1 MAGQP
6 VTRYAK
12 TDDGV
17 HLAYQVLGEGPF
29 DLVFV
34 PDWVSHI
41 EWAWEYPPYAR
52 LLHRLASF
60 CRLIWFDKRGLG
72 LSDRPDRL
80 PTLED
85 QMADIGVV
93 MDAAG
98 SERAALFGAT
108 DGTAMSV
115 AFAASHPERVRA
127 LVTYGA
133 IPRILQAPDY
143 PSGFS
148 QSAMDFYLRWV
159 EEFWG
164 QDQTDYIELFAP
176 TMVNDRA
183 FRTWHAQLCRLAAS
197 PASIIEILRVWSL
210 HDVRAILPAV
220 RVPTLVVNRSDDG
233 RMDAARYI
241 VEHIPGARLTEVP
254 GSDSLIYA
262 GDADA
267 VIDEVQEFL
276 TGVRDAPES
285 DRVLATVLF
294 TDIVGS
300 TQLATRLGDRRWR
313 ELLDAHDA
321 SVDRQLNRYRGTKV
335 KSTGDGMLARF
346 DGPAR
351 AIRCAEAIVGAT
363 RALSIDVRAG
373 LHTGEID
380 VRVDDVGGI
389 AVHIGARVA
398 ELADAGEILVSRTV
412 TELVAGSGISF
423 RDRGQHDLKGVT
435 GQWQLFS
442 VDPGVLE
449 VAATS

>member
-1 MAGQP
+1 
-6 VTRYAK
+6 
-12 TDDGV
+12 
-17 HLAYQVLGEGPF
+17 
-29 DLVFV
+29 
-34 PDWVSHI
+34 
-41 EWAWEYPPYAR
+41 
-52 LLHRLASF
+52 
-60 CRLIWFDKRGLG
+60 
-72 LSDRPDRL
+72 
-80 PTLED
+80 
-85 QMADIGVV
+85 
-93 MDAAG
+93 
-98 SERAALFGAT
+98 
-108 DGTAMSV
+108 
-115 AFAASHPERVRA
+115 
-127 LVTYGA
+127 
-133 IPRILQAPDY
+133 
-143 PSGFS
+143 
-148 QSAMDFYLRWV
+148 
-159 EEFWG
+159 
-164 QDQTDYIELFAP
+164 
-176 TMVNDRA
+176 
-183 FRTWHAQLCRLAAS
+183 
-197 PASIIEILRVWSL
+197 
-210 HDVRAILPAV
+210 
-220 RVPTLVVNRSDDG
+220 
-233 RMDAARYI
+233 MDAARYI